1 MAVGTLVLLI
11 VVNFPLSAK
20 PRTRQEVFEAA
31 EYKEVGSPLL
41 NSRAYQPVLR
51 GGSSELRR
59 PMLRTTLPVTREPS
73 WNSLSC
79 IS

>member
-31 EYKEVGSPLL
+31 E
-41 NSRAYQPVLR
+41 
-51 GGSSELRR
+51 
-59 PMLRTTLPVTREPS
+59 
-73 WNSLSC
+73 
-79 IS
+79 